1 MGTSSPVV
9 PQVLTTS
16 FGAAEAALA
25 HDGTLA
31 YVAAGAGSGIART
44 LVWVDR
50 QGHETPI
57 AVPPRVYSS
66 PRISPDGTR
75 VAVTATVDQDVD
87 IWLGDLIRATL
98 TRVTSGGINVVPLWM
113 PDGRRVVF
121 SSSQAGVL
129 NLFAQAADGT
139 GTVDRLT
146 ESPNAQ
152 RASAVTPDG
161 TVVFTEESSKTGAD
175 VMALTLDGPR
185 RVRPL
190 VQTPKNERSGIVSP
204 DGRWLAYEADDS
216 GSIEIYV
223 RPFPEVNSGRWL
235 VSTSGGTSPL
245 WARSGQELF
254 YMAPDTTLMR
264 VQVASG
270 PPPLGTPEELFQ
282 VCNSRADNAFC
293 SIPTFN
299 QIFGPNGGQ
308 GTPDTWAGTVDWT
321 AAAPFLQISGVN
333 NTSTPPAIVLGDV
346 RVDSLVTAEK
356 VPEPGSMALIA
367 TGLVGLVFARY
378 RKVF

>member
-1 MGTSSPVV
+1 VAFDATRRTVVGASSPVV
-9 PQVLTTS
+9 PQVATTS

-25 HDGTLA
+25 RDGTLA
-31 YVAAGAGSGIART
+31 YVAAGAGSGVART

-75 VAVTATVDQDVD
+75 VAVTAAADQDVD

-121 SSSQAGVL
+121 SSSRAGVL
-129 NLFAQAADGT
+129 NLFSQAADGT
-139 GTVDRLT
+139 GTVDRVT

-175 VMALTLDGPR
+175 VMVLTLDGPR

-223 RPFPEVNSGRWL
+223 RPFPEVNSGRWQ

-245 WARSGQELF
+245 WARSGHELF
-254 YMAPDTTLMR
+254 YWAPDATLMR

-270 PPPLGTPEELFQ
+270 PAWTAGAPTRMFEGHYESLGSLLRNYDIAADGQRFLMIKAAGNATSAPPQIVVVEHFDEELKRL
-282 VCNSRADNAFC
+282 V
-293 SIPTFN
+293 PT
-299 QIFGPNGGQ
+299 
-308 GTPDTWAGTVDWT
+308 
-321 AAAPFLQISGVN
+321 
-333 NTSTPPAIVLGDV
+333 
-346 RVDSLVTAEK
+346 K
-356 VPEPGSMALIA
+356 
-367 TGLVGLVFARY
+367 
-378 RKVF
+378 